1 MNKFILQKNLIAI
14 ILCLGSLIFLMQ
26 DSEADH
32 TTTSATLSASTTA
45 GNYPLDVT
53 FQVAV
58 SPSSDAGCAA
68 DSYTLDF
75 GDGSIAM
82 GDSTGPGNVSHTYMT
97 PGIYTAQLD
106 YSMEADHGGFS
117 VVCAPGAAR
126 SQVNINVMI
135 AQALIPEFVVT
146 QIPGP
151 LPVEVRFS
159 ALPSSTDPV
168 CAPISRFE
176 WDFGDGSPTGMG
188 SFVAHNYEQ
197 EGSFDVSLSL
207 RDDCGREV
215 SSSMT
220 VEISGED
227 GETGGSEDEDTNGE
241 EENGTGEDEEIEL
254 SPQQVQINVGV
265 QTIYLLF
272 DDLKAKIRSTNEL
285 VRNFME
291 SDEDLSDAAY
301 ELIVERLDQALILFS
316 LIQMEIEPL
325 EVLEEAQGTVF
336 FEHLQILKELL
347 LDDDTGIN
355 LHAESARDAAR
366 DRDLERV
373 QFDLEDAIFLF
384 THGPL
389 TFEDWSDVLQF
400 DDVYRCRTKL
410 ATVIVGMFSLLNP
423 NASHT
428 FTGTNN
434 ADVINGSPFD
444 DVINGLGGDDWICGA
459 AGNDTID
466 AGTGNDSVF
475 AGTGDD
481 MIRGGAGD
489 DGLLGERGSNTIY
502 GDAGNDDILGGVNN
516 DIIYGGIGN
525 DTINGFFGDD
535 EIYGEAGIDEIDGQ
549 DGTDL
554 IDGGAGNDIL
564 KGGNDGDIIYG
575 GPDND
580 FINGDSG
587 SDVIFGDDGADGI
600 IGGSGTDTLFG
611 GAGDD
616 SLAGDESESDP
627 GDAKDTCDG
636 GTGSDIA
643 QHCKVEF
650 NIP

>member
-1 MNKFILQKNLIAI
+1 MKKIKI
-14 ILCLGSLIFLMQ
+14 ILISSLILALGLA
-26 DSEADH
+26 SHLAPADH
-32 TTTSATLSASTTA
+32 TTTSATLAASTTA
-45 GNYPLDVT
+45 GNYPLNVD

-159 ALPSSTDPV
+159 ALSSTTDPV

-227 GETGGSEDEDTNGE
+227 GETGGSEDEGTNGE
-241 EENGTGEDEEIEL
+241 EENGGSEDEEIEL
-254 SPQQVQINVGV
+254 SPQQIQVNRGA
-265 QTIYLLF
+265 QTIGILYIE
-272 DDLKAKIRSTNEL
+272 LKNLITSTTAL
-285 VRNFME
+285 VRNMLING
-291 SDEDLSDAAY
+291 EDLSDVAYQVIEERINAA
-301 ELIVERLDQALILFS
+301 LVFVS
-316 LIQMEIEPL
+316 LIEMEMEPL
-325 EVLEEAQGTVF
+325 EMLEEAQGTVF
-336 FEHLQILKELL
+336 LEHLRILGELL
-347 LDDDTGIN
+347 LNDNTGISLN
-355 LHAESARDAAR
+355 VDSAHESAR

-373 QFDLEDAIFLF
+373 QFELEDAIFKF
-384 THGPL
+384 TVGL
-389 TFEDWSDVLQF
+389 ITFEDWSDVLQF
-400 DDVYRCRTKL
+400 DDLYRCQKSL
-410 ATVIVGMFSLLNP
+410 ATISAGIFNSL
-423 NASHT
+423 NA
-428 FTGTNN
+428 FQGADLTGT
-434 ADVINGSPFD
+434 AGD
-444 DVINGLGGDDWICGA
+444 DVILGTNAADLIDGLGGDDVICGK
-459 AGNDTID
+459 G
-466 AGTGNDSVF
+466 
-475 AGTGDD
+475 GDD
-481 MIRGGAGD
+481 
-489 DGLLGERGSNTIY
+489 
-502 GDAGNDDILGGVNN
+502 
-516 DIIYGGIGN
+516 II
-525 DTINGFFGDD
+525 F
-535 EIYGEAGIDEIDGQ
+535 
-549 DGTDL
+549 
-554 IDGGAGNDIL
+554 GGAGNDIIL
-564 KGGNDGDIIYG
+564 GDTGNDEISGGPNDDIIEGEG
-575 GPDND
+575 G
-580 FINGDSG
+580 IN
-587 SDVIFGDDGADGI
+587 ILNGDDGADEISGGNNVDFINGGPGNDTLRGNGGI
-600 IGGSGTDTLFG
+600 DQIMGGSGNDDINGNNGDDVLDGGFGNDIIRGGFGRDTIVGGFHDDMLYGGHGEDTISGDEGNDDLYGDKDKDTLLG
-611 GAGDD
+611 G
-616 SLAGDESESDP
+616 P
-627 GDAKDTCDG
+627 GNDNLIGEQDASGVIVPSDTCDG
-636 GTGSDIA
+636 GTGTDTA
-643 QHCKVEF
+643 EHCLITV